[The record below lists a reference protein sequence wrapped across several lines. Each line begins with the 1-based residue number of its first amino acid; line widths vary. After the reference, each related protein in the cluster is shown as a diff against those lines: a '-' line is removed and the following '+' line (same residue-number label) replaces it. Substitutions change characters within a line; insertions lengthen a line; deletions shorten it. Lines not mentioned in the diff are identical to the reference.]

1 MDKEHM
7 RIHLKC
13 LSKSKCAKDCEDLT
27 VIPLGFAVEI
37 VKEEIS
43 KIRKTDK
50 ETEDYLFNIVKK
62 TIQWLSIEEITETT
76 TNEEIAD
83 FVMLELFDLK

>member
-1 MDKEHM
+1 M
-7 RIHLKC
+7 
-13 LSKSKCAKDCEDLT
+13 
-27 VIPLGFAVEI
+27 
-37 VKEEIS
+37 
-43 KIRKTDK
+43 TDK
-50 ETEDYLFNIVKK
+50 EKKDYLFKIVKK